1 MKSIFFF
8 CILGSL
14 FYLFGGI
21 DAQPKTFD
29 RMKREIIADILHL
42 ADGIEEDR
50 LSDSAVEESVKE
62 RSEADPQIQDFER
75 KKRAI
80 IEAFIDEA
88 EKMDEEDVKNEE
100 MTDENLYEVLRSLI
114 DDAHKIEEFQ
124 NEEVKPVQ
132 QEIKTQVEVLS
143 DDGKKDDLEVN
154 LGENTLEENQNIID
168 NNVNK
173 GIDIRKEES
182 DMIRFILR
190 KVFILPHFLAP
201 NNPLPR
207 FPGIPHHHHHQLP
220 GPRESHVL
228 HCRGHAGSQ
237 CVRGVC
243 SVACPGGAKVQIFCV
258 SNSVVVKNTGIDETN
273 TSKVEVSCG

>member
-1 MKSIFFF
+1 M
-8 CILGSL
+8 
-14 FYLFGGI
+14 
-21 DAQPKTFD
+21 
-29 RMKREIIADILHL
+29 R
-42 ADGIEEDR
+42 
-50 LSDSAVEESVKE
+50 DSAVEESVKE
-62 RSEADPQIQDFER
+62 QRAQADPQIQDFER

-100 MTDENLYEVLRSLI
+100 MTDENPYEVLRSLI
-114 DDAHKIEEFQ
+114 DDAHKIEELQ
-124 NEEVKPVQ
+124 NDEVKPVQ
-132 QEIKTQVEVLS
+132 EIKS
-143 DDGKKDDLEVN
+143 KKDDLEAN
-154 LGENTLEENQNIID
+154 LGENTLEENQNVD
-168 NNVNK
+168 NVNK

-201 NNPLPR
+201 NPVPR
-207 FPGIPHHHHHQLP
+207 FPGIPHLYHQLP

-243 SVACPGGAKVQIFCV
+243 SVACPGGAKVQIFCI
-258 SNSVVVKNTGIDETN
+258 SNSILVKNTGIDETS

>member
-14 FYLFGGI
+14 CYLFGCI
-21 DAQPKTFD
+21 DAQPKSFD
-29 RMKREIIADILHL
+29 GMKREIIADILHL
-42 ADGIEEDR
+42 ADGIEEDKLR
-50 LSDSAVEESVKE
+50 DSAVEESVKE
-62 RSEADPQIQDFER
+62 RAEADPQIQDFER

-88 EKMDEEDVKNEE
+88 EKMDEEDVKNQE
-100 MTDENLYEVLRSLI
+100 MTTDENPYEVLRSLI
-114 DDAHKIEEFQ
+114 DDAHKIEEFR
-124 NEEVKPVQ
+124 NEEVKPV
-132 QEIKTQVEVLS
+132 QEIKTQVEVVS
-143 DDGKKDDLEVN
+143 DDDKKDDLEVN

-168 NNVNK
+168 DNVNQ

-201 NNPLPR
+201 NPLPR
-207 FPGIPHHHHHQLP
+207 FPGIPHLQHQLP

-258 SNSVVVKNTGIDETN
+258 SNSVLVKNTGIDETN